1 VRCRVT
7 RSGTTRVSNT
17 GKVLGSDSG
26 KELGTASDKGPGN
39 RPGKNSGNKAGQ
51 NKCPRQRD
59 FFASGSIRIEGGDL
73 KESEPRSPNQEED
86 QRIRFKFKDRVKEE
100 IGPR

>member
-17 GKVLGSDSG
+17 GKVPGSDSG
-26 KELGTASDKGPGN
+26 KELGTTSDKGPGN

-51 NKCPRQRD
+51 DKMSKTERFLCFRSLSQ
-59 FFASGSIRIEGGDL
+59 GVQTKKRIKEFGLSL
-73 KESEPRSPNQEED
+73 KTELRK
-86 QRIRFKFKDRVKEE
+86 KF
-100 IGPR
+100 G